1 MTQSRKR
8 RMTAGE
14 FAAFLETDP
23 EYQARR
29 RAFETRLAA
38 ERAVLAAA
46 EAPLTRDLNAAGFQ
60 VDSVWDLVNTAE
72 RYTAALPILLD
83 HLQRDYPDEVRE
95 GIARSMAV
103 RESKF
108 AWETLVRLFRAQF
121 DTNPNGV
128 KGALAVALSAAAD
141 DEVMPDLINLFK
153 EPRHGE
159 SRIYF
164 VSTLKRSKLANA
176 RAALE
181 AGRQDSQL
189 VKEIVA
195 VLDRPKRRSRRKG
208 QT

>member
-1 MTQSRKR
+1 MTPPRKR
-8 RMTAGE
+8 LTTTE
-14 FAAFLETDP
+14 FLASLEADP

-46 EAPLTRDLNAAGFQ
+46 EAPLVRDLNAAGFQ

-72 RYTAALPILLD
+72 PYTAALPILLD
-83 HLQRDYPDEVRE
+83 HLQRDYPDKVRE

-108 AWETLVRLFRAQF
+108 AWKTLVRLFRAQV

-128 KGALAVALSAAAD
+128 KGALAVALSGAAD
-141 DEVMPDLINLFK
+141 DEVMPELIDLFK
-153 EPRHGE
+153 EVRHGE

-164 VSTLKRSKLANA
+164 VSTLKRSKLGDA

-181 AGRQDSQL
+181 AGRQDPQL
-189 VKEIVA
+189 VKEIVR